1 MYLNRP
7 LVSLF
12 SSVISLI
19 LFSCSTSVPDY
30 SGTWEDSGEHYENIL
45 ELTKLDNSDNEY
57 RFSINS
63 WRESYDFLVNDITRF
78 RGGMNDSTFII
89 KVVDG
94 QAMYTDDGR
103 EFEEGWELYNEGE
116 QRCSVMFAITD
127 TSIVLNTE
135 ACAYIYGGWGVVF
148 DGVYHKVGDNK

>member
-1 MYLNRP
+1 MYLARP
-7 LVSLF
+7 LVSL
-12 SSVISLI
+12 SSSLISLI
-19 LFSCSTSVPDY
+19 LFSCAPSVSDY

-45 ELTKLDNSDNEY
+45 ELTKLDNNEY

-78 RGGMNDSTFII
+78 VGGMNDSTFII

-103 EFEEGWELYNEGE
+103 EFEEGWGLYNEE
-116 QRCSVMFAITD
+116 EKRCSVMFAITD

-135 ACAYIYGGWGVVF
+135 ACAFIYGGWGVVF
-148 DGVYHKVGDNK
+148 DGVYHKVGDK